1 MERNMTK
8 KIVCDSIE
16 IKETMNRREI
26 VQKIVNTFIDTEH
39 KERGKGVQFRYPVE
53 KLYCMEEDKLF
64 PENTQLFIVRPGGL
78 QKWNF
83 DFKVDIT
90 GEMGLEK
97 GKHTDIASDI
107 RAKTKQNRKDI
118 GRLLKAIEE
127 IFNCSENDADKVLEK
142 YADLKALFNKGA
154 QIEIILKVLKW
165 MFIMEDIVYWNY
177 YGRVFLHNFLIYAAN
192 EESEER
198 FRESLKM
205 GKNPD
210 KLRDFMK
217 EANIDWVTAD

>member
-1 MERNMTK
+1 MTK

-16 IKETMNRREI
+16 IKGTMNRREI

-39 KERGKGVQFRYPVE
+39 RERGKGVQFRYPVE
-53 KLYCMEEDKLF
+53 KLYCMEEKKLF
-64 PENTQLFIVRPGGL
+64 PENARLFIVRPGGL

-90 GEMGLEK
+90 SEMGLNK

-107 RAKTKQNRKDI
+107 RAKMKQDRK
-118 GRLLKAIEE
+118 GVGKLLMAIRE
-127 IFNCSENDADKVLEK
+127 ILSCSENDADKVLEK
-142 YADLKALFNKGA
+142 YSDLKELFNRSA
-154 QIEIILKVLKW
+154 EVEIILKVLKW

-177 YGRVFLHNFLIYAAN
+177 YGRAFLYNFLIYTAN
-192 EESEER
+192 EKSEEK
-198 FRESLKM
+198 FQEALKM

-210 KLRDFMK
+210 KLRAFMK
-217 EANIDWVTAD
+217 EANIDWVTVDSN